1 LLKFFNSIAFA
12 VGTGFTECVGF
23 PLLCNGDVLGEATKI
38 DDMDFT
44 LLIVIVLFELETVV
58 FTDGFCAM
66 LFETANKVAGVV
78 FVLALKTVVAVVAND
93 VFTEVVVLMTLII
106 VTLTAADIGVLTA
119 ELVFS
124 VLVDPRVFNDPVD
137 VDVDVDG
144 DGDATTLPLGNDT
157 CTSEF
162 FFLTLTL
169 K

>member
-1 LLKFFNSIAFA
+1 LLKVFNSIAFA

-23 PLLCNGDVLGEATKI
+23 PPLCNGDVLGEATKI

-44 LLIVIVLFELETVV
+44 LLIVIVLLELETVV

-66 LFETANKVAGVV
+66 LSETANKVAGVV

-144 DGDATTLPLGNDT
+144 DATTLPLGNDT